1 MIFLTQTETFSIFDQ
16 TCTIL
21 EICSY
26 THIYIYIYS
35 SIYILAPRLLGL
47 GVVRGDLG
55 PGPRGT
61 LNPVSQMRK
70 CVTKKL
76 VAFWLKLLEGT

>member
-1 MIFLTQTETFSIFDQ
+1 M
-16 TCTIL
+16 
-21 EICSY
+21 
-26 THIYIYIYS
+26 
-35 SIYILAPRLLGL
+35 APRLLGL